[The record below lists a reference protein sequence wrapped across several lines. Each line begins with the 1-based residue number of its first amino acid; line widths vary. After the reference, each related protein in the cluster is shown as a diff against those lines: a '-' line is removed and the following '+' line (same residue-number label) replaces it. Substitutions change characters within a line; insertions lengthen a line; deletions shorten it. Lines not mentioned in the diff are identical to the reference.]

1 MYGTKRKICTKDSD
15 LFWRREN
22 IRRKNSLKLQEIKLK
37 CFYIVFICKVR
48 VEIFANKYHSFWDRL
63 LLIKSI
69 YTQYVWDIK

>member
-1 MYGTKRKICTKDSD
+1 MARSARYVQKRKYSQ
-15 LFWRREN
+15 
-22 IRRKNSLKLQEIKLK
+22 KNSQKLQEIKLK
-37 CFYIVFICKVR
+37 CFYTVFICKVR